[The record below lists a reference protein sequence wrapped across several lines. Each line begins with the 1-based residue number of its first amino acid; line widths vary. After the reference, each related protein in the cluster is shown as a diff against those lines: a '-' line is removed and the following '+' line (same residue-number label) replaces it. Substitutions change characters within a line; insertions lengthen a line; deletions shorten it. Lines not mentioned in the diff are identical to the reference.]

1 MSVLVATNNVLAPVA
16 STILGSVWFAGPNY
30 TGIVESWMMTWGPP
44 VPTFGCWM
52 EQPRPGSNHPDAS
65 NILYRCWSYL
75 VVSST
80 SSTKILT
87 NN

>member
-65 NILYRCWSYL
+65 NILYRPCL
-75 VVSST
+75 VFFVES
-80 SSTKILT
+80 L
-87 NN
+87 